1 MKRDT
6 RPGQNDRGQAYTVEG
21 ILAATILLTAV
32 LFSVQ
37 ATVTTPTS
45 SGASDSAAQKR
56 ALAQDALLAV
66 ENNGT
71 KDLDYIIR
79 YWVPGTDSS
88 SAGFQGDVFTNTS
101 LGETLNET
109 LSDGGLQYN
118 LYIEYY
124 NNSTASRTE
133 EPKYLHRSGT
143 PDETAV
149 TASRTVTLY
158 DGDTFTSEASGTISS
173 QDADFYVTDDT
184 APNSLVFAVVEV
196 RLVVW

>member
-1 MKRDT
+1 
-6 RPGQNDRGQAYTVEG
+6 VEG

-37 ATVTTPTS
+37 ATVTTPAS
-45 SGASDSAAQKR
+45 SGATDSTAQKQ

-66 ENNGT
+66 ENNES
-71 KDLDYIIR
+71 LSYVAR
-79 YWVPGTDSS
+79 YWVPGTGTS

-101 LGETLNET
+101 LGETLSET
-109 LSDGGLQYN
+109 FTDRGLQYN

-133 EPKYLHRSGT
+133 RKYLRQSGT

-149 TASRTVTLY
+149 TASHAVTLY
-158 DGDTFTSEASGTISS
+158 DDMPLTSKASGTVS
-173 QDADFYVTDDT
+173 DADFYVADDT
-184 APNSLVFAVVEV
+184 APEPNRLVFAVVEV